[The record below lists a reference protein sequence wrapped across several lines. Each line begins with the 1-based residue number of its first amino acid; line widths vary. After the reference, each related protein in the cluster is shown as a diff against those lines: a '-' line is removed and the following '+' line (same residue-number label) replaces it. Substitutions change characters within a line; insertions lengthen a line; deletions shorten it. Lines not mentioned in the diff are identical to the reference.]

1 MVPTYM
7 ISEVHGLGGRD
18 SIPDWGRILP
28 FDIRFAVG
36 PTPSLLPRKQREG
49 IFCPIL
55 PDI

>member
-28 FDIRFAVG
+28 FGIRFAVG
-36 PTPSLLPRKQREG
+36 PNPFLAPKKTT
-49 IFCPIL
+49 
-55 PDI
+55 